1 MVDDGIAV
9 VERVRRRWGGTDMT
23 ERRRAR
29 RDALLSVGIDLL
41 GAPEGP
47 AVNVR
52 AVCRAAGL
60 TERYFYESFDDRDAF
75 VRAVYAAVGEQVRT
89 ALEAAV
95 GTAPRPGDLPEAAVR
110 AFVELIVD
118 RPALG
123 RVLLLGPLREP
134 SLGGQGLDLAPTF
147 VLLVQQQLTAIAD
160 REERHMVAVGLVGA
174 LTSLFIGYLDGTVAV
189 SPERLV
195 RHCVGLLVQAG
206 SVGPQAEGY
215 SRDDGT
221 LDERRGIMPRSSIK
235 DEKLYQE
242 LRDDGASKEKAARI
256 SNAAAKRG
264 RSSVGHKG
272 GTSGSYEDW
281 TVDELKKRAKELG
294 ISGYSSKR
302 KGELIDALRN
312 H

>member
-1 MVDDGIAV
+1 M
-9 VERVRRRWGGTDMT
+9 VERVRRRWGGTDMA

-29 RDALLSVGIDLL
+29 RDALLSAGIDLL
-41 GAPEGP
+41 GAPDGP

-75 VRAVYAAVGEQVRT
+75 VRAVYAAVGEHVR
-89 ALEAAV
+89 AVLEGAV
-95 GTAPRPGDLPEAAVR
+95 GTVPQPRDVPGAAVR
-110 AFVELIVD
+110 AFVELLVD
-118 RPALG
+118 RPAVG

-134 SLGGQGLDLAPTF
+134 ALGGQGLDLAPAF
-147 VLLVQQQLTAIAD
+147 VTLVRQQLTAIAD
-160 REERHMVAVGLVGA
+160 RDERHLVAVGLVGA
-174 LTSLFIGYLDGTVAV
+174 LTSLFIGYLDGTVTVA
-189 SPERLV
+189 PERLV
-195 RHCVGLLVQAG
+195 RHCVSLLVQAG
-206 SVGPQAEGY
+206 GVRPRPEGY
-215 SRDDGT
+215 PHHDST

-256 SNAAAKRG
+256 SNAAANRG

-272 GTSGSYEDW
+272 GKSGSYEDW

-294 ISGYSSKR
+294 MSGYSSKR
-302 KGELIDALRN
+302 KSELIDALRN